1 MKYVEI
7 FIECV
12 GTYFYLIILLRYL
25 GKRKWE
31 KLSIS
36 DLIVFFVD

>member
-25 GKRKWE
+25 GKE
-31 KLSIS
+31 MGKLSIS
-36 DLIVFFVD
+36 DFNCFC